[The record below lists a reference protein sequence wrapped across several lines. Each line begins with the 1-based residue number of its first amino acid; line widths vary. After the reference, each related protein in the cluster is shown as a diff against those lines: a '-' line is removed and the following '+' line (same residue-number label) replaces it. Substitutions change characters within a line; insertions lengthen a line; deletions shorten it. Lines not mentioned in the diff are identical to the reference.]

1 MISSTIRPF
10 RRRGKTLLAILS
22 MFVFSF
28 VILFSQT
35 ALAETIPPKP
45 QTNLYVFDYADLIES
60 QDEQEMRK
68 IAKALDDKT
77 KAQIVVVT
85 VNDLAKME
93 IEDYALNLFRNWG
106 IGDKEKNNG
115 VLIMVNKE
123 SLLANQRGRIRIE
136 VGYGLEGA
144 INDGKAGAILDN
156 FALPAFE
163 VGEYSRGIKDTFM
176 AVSSEVAK
184 EYGLDLSGSDLSG
197 LESYL
202 VEEDDD
208 LLLDLIIALVI
219 FIIIIYFSTRKRG
232 SRRYYRRGPFNGPFG
247 PFGGGGFHGGGFGGG
262 GFGGFGGGGF
272 GGGRSGGGGASR

>member
-1 MISSTIRPF
+1 MISSTTRPF

-22 MFVFSF
+22 VFVFSF

-115 VLIMVNKE
+115 VLILVNKE